1 MKKLINYLLWLVAA
15 INAYSC
21 GTSDYET
28 MIGGYPTAH
37 DVTTV
42 NFAVDPRTSNMVV
55 AGRMTKGA
63 SLSVTEMGY
72 IYYIDNSL
80 CKIRWMIEDNES
92 TGGADE
98 ILFSSNN
105 RHLIYIIGRRTIGVA
120 ENTAATF

>member
-28 MIGGYPTAH
+28 IIGGYPTAH

-55 AGRMTKGA
+55 AGRMIKGA
-63 SLSVTEMGY
+63 LLAVNEM
-72 IYYIDNSL
+72 
-80 CKIRWMIEDNES
+80 
-92 TGGADE
+92 
-98 ILFSSNN
+98 
-105 RHLIYIIGRRTIGVA
+105 
-120 ENTAATF
+120 